1 MVNTPIQPSARSG
14 AQLEEKSPFINR
26 LRFFN
31 KRITNRLTMRF
42 AGKRI
47 YAVLHHRGRRSGKPY
62 QTPVVAVPDGGSFVF
77 PLPYGANADWC
88 QNLMAAGEAR
98 MEWRG
103 GVYHL
108 VAPRLIEPQEAVPA
122 FPKWLHPLLRNTK
135 IYLKLDR
142 GGPPELPG
150 GKMIR
155 KILVYGAGVLG
166 SLYAGK
172 LAQAG
177 YEVTLLARG
186 PRLEELQRDGLVLV
200 DDATGIREQIPIQ
213 VTARL
218 APDDSYDLVLVVVR
232 KDQLPSIL
240 PSLAA
245 NTCTPNVLFLV
256 NNAAGPEELVEALG
270 GERVLLGFPGAGG
283 QRSDGVV
290 RYRLIPGSF
299 QPTTIGELDGRKTQR
314 LDQIARILAGAG
326 FPVAISPN
334 MDAWLKTHVALVS
347 PIANALYLAGGSS
360 YRLAHTPDGL
370 LLLVRAVKEGHRVLQ
385 TLGIPITP
393 GSHRLL
399 AWIPEPLIVAVLRR
413 GLMAPQNELQM
424 AQHAIAARD
433 EMRLLAEEFR
443 RLKDR
448 AGIPTPAIDAL
459 ACYLDPAHP
468 ALPEGQAELEMDWR
482 STIAALV
489 ALLSAAVLAGWL
501 LSRRRK

>member
-1 MVNTPIQPSARSG
+1 MDNTLSSPQARPW
-14 AQLEEKSPFINR
+14 AQQEDKSPIINW
-26 LRFFN
+26 LRYFN
-31 KRITNRLTMRF
+31 KRVTNRLTTRF

-47 YAVLHHRGRRSGKPY
+47 YALVHHRGRRSGKPY

-108 VAPRLIEPQEAVPA
+108 VAPRLIDSQEAIPA

-135 IYLKLDR
+135 IYLKMDR
-142 GGPPELPG
+142 SGPPELSDG
-150 GKMIR
+150 QTFHR
-155 KILVYGAGVLG
+155 ILVYGAGVLG

-172 LAQAG
+172 LTQAG
-177 YEVTLLARG
+177 YDVTLLARG
-186 PRLEELQRDGLVLV
+186 PRLEELQRDELVLV
-200 DDATGIREQIPIQ
+200 DDATGDREQIPVR

-218 APDDSYDLVLVVVR
+218 APDEAYDLVLVVVR
-232 KDQLPSIL
+232 KDQLPSVL

-256 NNAAGPEELVEALG
+256 NNAAGPEELIEALG
-270 GERVLLGFPGAGG
+270 RERVLLGFPGAGG

-314 LDQIARILAGAG
+314 LELIARTLADAG

-334 MDAWLKTHVALVS
+334 MDAWLKTHVALVC

-360 YRLAHTPDGL
+360 YRLARTPDGI

-413 GLMAPQNELQM
+413 GLMAPENELQM

-468 ALPEGQAELEMDWR
+468 ALPEGQANLEMDWR
-482 STIAALV
+482 STIAV
-489 ALLSAAVLAGWL
+489 IALLSTAALAGWL
-501 LSRRRK
+501 FSRRRK